1 LLWKE
6 ISSREYGNGMLERRG
21 AYWGKLRIA
30 VRVAGVARPVAESGE
45 RAPLEVDM
53 ACGSYSGAE
62 RSELPQLATDASLGC
77 GNPVALA
84 TLSPGEVVLDLGSGG
99 GIYPTAAFEDAA
111 ICVREFE
118 RYFDAGQS
126 KVSYHLGKPKEARL
140 VHEERR
146 GKWGFYSL
154 DPTAAGLFRGMAR
167 DRFEVLSAGTEATRD
182 KPEAIL
188 VMAEIGV
195 DISAQESETLDRY
208 LRRIPGSRHRRLR
221 RRERG
226 LSGLRGSKR
235 APALVF
241 PDPSK
246 AAGGHE
252 ERLRAFRSVKDEIRA
267 PIEGELAKSGV

>member
-1 LLWKE
+1 
-6 ISSREYGNGMLERRG
+6 
-21 AYWGKLRIA
+21 
-30 VRVAGVARPVAESGE
+30 
-45 RAPLEVDM
+45 M

-62 RSELPQLATDASLGC
+62 RSELPRLATDASLGY

-99 GIYPTAAFEDAA
+99 GIYPTAAFEDAG

-126 KVSYHLGKPKEARL
+126 KVSYHLGKLKEARL

-208 LRRIPGSRHRRLR
+208 LGESLDLVIAVCDGANEACPVFAGASEHLHWSSLTLR
-221 RRERG
+221 RPPV
-226 LSGLRGSKR
+226 
-235 APALVF
+235 AT
-241 PDPSK
+241 
-246 AAGGHE
+246 
-252 ERLRAFRSVKDEIRA
+252 
-267 PIEGELAKSGV
+267 KSACGRFEA